1 LRVEERSHV
10 RVDFLP
16 ESVDGKPVPEE
27 LRRAF
32 GASTLLV
39 LENVKET
46 RILEA
51 DLAGIEFVLEGP
63 PQKATFHPRAVVR
76 FQNTGNAHLQ
86 PSCSITLVRV
96 QEETPAE
103 GAIAV
108 KPGSSL
114 TLVSK
119 ESPDLVLPGG
129 EGMLVL
135 ESQNTLE
142 PGKYALT
149 LVMVHQGKEI
159 LRREETLELRPGR

>member
-1 LRVEERSHV
+1 
-10 RVDFLP
+10 
-16 ESVDGKPVPEE
+16 
-27 LRRAF
+27 
-32 GASTLLV
+32 
-39 LENVKET
+39 
-46 RILEA
+46 
-51 DLAGIEFVLEGP
+51 
-63 PQKATFHPRAVVR
+63 VVR
-76 FQNTGNAHLQ
+76 FRNTGNTHLQ
-86 PSCSITLVRV
+86 PSCTITLVRV
-96 QEETPAE
+96 QEETPEE

-114 TLVSK
+114 TLVLRG
-119 ESPDLVLPGG
+119 SPDLVLPGG